1 MTKILAAVALTGDP
15 SAVHPNGGGRHHPLH
30 DYGLRLKQARS
41 CLKPSGP
48 TASCSSFFAWF
59 EEMPKREMHYG
70 YIGLR
75 NTIGFCLTYPNAP
88 SCSEPSAKRI
98 FIQMED
104 TITKLMVEGSPIGLD
119 GPQ

>member
-1 MTKILAAVALTGDP
+1 
-15 SAVHPNGGGRHHPLH
+15 LH
-30 DYGLRLKQARS
+30 DYGLRLHRLQTGKIVLEAIRS
-41 CLKPSGP
+41 NRFLLVILCGL
-48 TASCSSFFAWF
+48 